1 MALGASGYQLKSEPI
16 GKNENYAAL
25 SAAAEAR
32 ASVGKRY
39 LIFAPIFLVIGPV
52 LLALSLW
59 MRRDIRLVAEAE
71 KAETAEQAEK
81 AEKTTES
88 A

>member
-1 MALGASGYQLKSEPI
+1 VKFSR
-16 GKNENYAAL
+16 L

-39 LIFAPIFLVIGPV
+39 LIFGPIFLVIGPV
-52 LLALSLW
+52 LLFLSLW
-59 MRRDIRLVAEAE
+59 MRRDVRLVAEAK

>member
-1 MALGASGYQLKSEPI
+1 VRPAQESVKFSR
-16 GKNENYAAL
+16 L

-32 ASVGKRY
+32 ASEGKRY
-39 LIFAPIFLVIGPV
+39 LIFGLIFLVIGPV
-52 LLALSLW
+52 LLFLSLW
-59 MRRDIRLVAEAE
+59 MRRDIRLVAD
-71 KAETAEQAEK
+71 AEK